1 MKELAAVYPYLKPA
15 FINDLLGQNEE
26 LNKKYE
32 PETLIVIRHK
42 AVFDADENED
52 RFIEILGDSGY
63 DTVKDKNAVTVCKK
77 MYTENGAII
86 SDVLNVA
93 NQAQALNGQ
102 YIDFETEE

>member
-1 MKELAAVYPYLKPA
+1 
-15 FINDLLGQNEE
+15 
-26 LNKKYE
+26 
-32 PETLIVIRHK
+32 
-42 AVFDADENED
+42 
-52 RFIEILGDSGY
+52 
-63 DTVKDKNAVTVCKK
+63 